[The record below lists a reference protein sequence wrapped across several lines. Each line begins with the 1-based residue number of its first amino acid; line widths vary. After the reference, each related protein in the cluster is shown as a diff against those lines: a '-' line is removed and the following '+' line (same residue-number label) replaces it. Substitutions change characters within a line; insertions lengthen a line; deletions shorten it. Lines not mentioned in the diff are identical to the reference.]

1 MDYLVYLIYPI
12 LIVILLWGGKLFRRG
27 TWNDEAFSLRQMKA
41 MQGFIAILIML
52 HHCGQKRSA
61 SWIDKRYYVPGLEF
75 FVPIGFILVAFFTF
89 CSGYGLYKSFK
100 AKENYLNNK
109 FIVKRILPIVILA
122 YVVNWIYYP
131 VRVLLGEKM
140 TPKLTI
146 AYLTGAKLCNPY
158 GWYVIV
164 IPFFYLCFFLAFR
177 FIKSEKTALL
187 TVLLFTV
194 AYQVLGAS
202 VDHNDWWMRGEWW
215 YNSIHLFVVGIF
227 FAMHEEKIVVHLK
240 KFYPLYLILG
250 IASIYGFNAYRNFAG
265 YAFSYYGE
273 TWNASFKVLRRLA
286 TLSSEILLS
295 SSVVFEAFMI
305 GLKLRIGNKFL
316 DLMGKITLEFYLI
329 HGLYSELFNYNFEG
343 KARSL
348 YYIRNSALFVLVV
361 FVLGLISA
369 LILKK
374 AGDLLRRRL

>member
-1 MDYLVYLIYPI
+1 MDYLIYLIYPI

-61 SWIDKRYYVPGLEF
+61 IWVEKPYYKPGLEF
-75 FVPIGFILVAFFTF
+75 FVPIGYIFVTFFTF

-100 AKENYLNNK
+100 AKENYLSNN

-164 IPFFYLCFFLAFR
+164 IPFF
-177 FIKSEKTALL
+177 
-187 TVLLFTV
+187 
-194 AYQVLGAS
+194 
-202 VDHNDWWMRGEWW
+202 
-215 YNSIHLFVVGIF
+215 
-227 FAMHEEKIVVHLK
+227 
-240 KFYPLYLILG
+240 
-250 IASIYGFNAYRNFAG
+250 
-265 YAFSYYGE
+265 
-273 TWNASFKVLRRLA
+273 
-286 TLSSEILLS
+286 
-295 SSVVFEAFMI
+295 
-305 GLKLRIGNKFL
+305 
-316 DLMGKITLEFYLI
+316 
-329 HGLYSELFNYNFEG
+329 
-343 KARSL
+343 
-348 YYIRNSALFVLVV
+348 
-361 FVLGLISA
+361 
-369 LILKK
+369 
-374 AGDLLRRRL
+374 